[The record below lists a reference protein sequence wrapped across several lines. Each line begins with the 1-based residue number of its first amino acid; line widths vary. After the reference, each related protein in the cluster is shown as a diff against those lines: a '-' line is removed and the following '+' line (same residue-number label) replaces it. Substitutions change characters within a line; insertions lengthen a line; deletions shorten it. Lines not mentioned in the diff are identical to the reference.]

1 MKVVHYS
8 NSGNLGLIEW
18 PDPVPGSGEVLV
30 KVKATALNR
39 ADLLQVK
46 GLYPPPPGE
55 SEILGLEIAGE
66 VAAIGSEVTRW
77 KKGDRVCALLA
88 GGGYAQFAVVHE
100 DLLMAIPDKLNFE
113 EAAAIPEVFLTAT
126 QVLVLLAAIKSGDHV
141 LIHAGA
147 SGVGTAAIQMVRKLG
162 GKCMVTAS
170 AGKRD
175 ICLQLGA
182 ELVVDYNT
190 EDFEAEA
197 LKWTKGKGVNIIV
210 DPIGGSYFNKNLRSL
225 HTDGM
230 LIQLAF
236 MGGAKVDE
244 IDLSLIL
251 FKRLRITGSTL
262 RARSLDYKAALVAR
276 FKKDILPLFDTG
288 QLQPVIDRIYDWSDA
303 NEAHQ
308 YMESN
313 RSQGKII
320 LRVQD

>member
-66 VAAIGSEVTRW
+66 VAAIGSKVTRW

-276 FKKDILPLFDTG
+276 FKKDILPLFDKG

>member
-147 SGVGTAAIQMVRKLG
+147 SGVGTAAIQMVCKLG